1 MDQKYAR
8 TIKMSLM
15 RFLLLLCTVF
25 TVFTAGTCAAQMAS
39 GPSAAQTA
47 SGPSATQSASGPSA
61 ALSASGPA
69 TASAAQP
76 LTIDECYRLAE
87 KNFPQT
93 RERDLIRSTRDYTVD
108 NLIKGVIPQFNVRG
122 SATYQS
128 AVTSINIPKIAGS
141 PFEGY
146 NLTIPKDQYLL
157 DGEVSQTLTDFGINK
172 AKRKVSTADAEVQEE
187 NLNTQL
193 YQLRSRVN
201 DLYFGV
207 LLVDGQ
213 IAQNELSIQDIQ
225 TGIKSMQAAV
235 DYGTS
240 FRSNLEKLQADL
252 LSTQQRSIEL
262 KATRRGY
269 TDMLSL
275 FLNEEVNDSTAFST
289 PESPELSDSIN
300 RPELKYYDAQIHSYL
315 EQRKLNRLNTYP
327 QLNAFF
333 QGGIGQ
339 PSPVNML
346 STQLSPYYL
355 TGLRLTWNFGA
366 LYTIKKDQ
374 LINKNNQDMA
384 QTERSTFLFNTDLT
398 LRQENADVRKYKSM
412 IEADD
417 AIITL
422 RTSIKTAST
431 AQLKNGVLS
440 ANDYLLD
447 IHAEALARQ
456 DKVVHQIQLLMS
468 EYDHKTTSGN

>member
-1 MDQKYAR
+1 
-8 TIKMSLM
+8 M
-15 RFLLLLCTVF
+15 RFPILLCALF
-25 TVFTAGTCAAQMAS
+25 TVGTCAAQT
-39 GPSAAQTA
+39 GAQA
-47 SGPSATQSASGPSA
+47 P
-61 ALSASGPA
+61 
-69 TASAAQP
+69 P
-76 LTIDECYRLAE
+76 LKIEDCYRLAE
-87 KNFPQT
+87 KNYPQT
-93 RERDLIRSTRDYTVD
+93 RERDLIRSTRDYTVG
-108 NLIKGVIPQFNVRG
+108 NLIKGVIPQLSVRG

-128 AVTSINIPKIAGS
+128 AVTSIDIPKIAGS
-141 PFEGY
+141 PFAGY

-193 YQLRSRVN
+193 YQLRSRIN

-213 IAQNELSIQDIQ
+213 LAQNELSIQDIQ
-225 TGIKSMQAAV
+225 TGIRSMQAAV

-262 KATRRGY
+262 RATRRAY

-275 FLNEEVNDSTAFST
+275 FLNEEVTDSTQFT
-289 PESPELSDSIN
+289 IPEAPALIDSVN
-300 RPELKYYDAQIHSYL
+300 RPELKYYDAQIHSYS
-315 EQRKLNRLNTYP
+315 EQRRLNRLNTYP

-374 LINKNNQDMA
+374 LINKNNQDMTHA
-384 QTERSTFLFNTDLT
+384 ERSTFLFNTDLT
-398 LRQENADVRKYKSM
+398 LRQESADVRKYEAM
-412 IEADD
+412 IQSDD
-417 AIITL
+417 EIISL
-422 RTSIKTAST
+422 RASIKTAST

-468 EYDHKTTSGN
+468 QYEHKTTSGN